1 MKGWPDRQNV
11 IIDRGLLVGKTL
23 LPTETAGGTI
33 VVIKEVTVEALR
45 VIIETTGTMIV
56 EALRVVIET
65 TGTITVGALRVIIE
79 TTGTMTVEALR
90 VIIETTGTMTMNTVT
105 TTMTTIIAVV
115 MAAADITGILF
126 RIYRGSRVCV
136 CVCARAR
143 ACVRVTK
150 RKWAICPCIPFFHL
164 QSNNCRETLNLL

>member
-45 VIIETTGTMIV
+45 VIIETTGTMTV
-56 EALRVVIET
+56 EAPRVVIET
-65 TGTITVGALRVIIE
+65 TSTITVGALRVVIE

-105 TTMTTIIAVV
+105 TTTTMTTIIAVV

-126 RIYRGSRVCV
+126 RRYRGSRVCV
-136 CVCARAR
+136 CARAR
-143 ACVRVTK
+143 VCV
-150 RKWAICPCIPFFHL
+150 L
-164 QSNNCRETLNLL
+164 QNENGPYVHASPSSTSNRIIAVRH